1 MSETAE
7 WTSRVS
13 GTSDIE
19 LRLKCAAQAK
29 EIVSLKEEL
38 ALWKPMTPE
47 EAEAAYEAAESIP
60 MQPEEIEARVNE
72 IFARCEDPAYRPS
85 EPEHIR
91 MLQRVRFLERV
102 NSELERKAARWD
114 ECERLSDAFTPTGDP
129 KDYVWF
135 FRVRGESFAAA
146 IDAAIEAREKE
157 TTNQ

>member
-19 LRLKCAAQAK
+19 LRLKCAAQAN
-29 EIVSLKEEL
+29 EIAGLRDEL

-47 EAEAAYEAAESIP
+47 EAEAAYEAAEAIP
-60 MQPEEIEARVNE
+60 MEPGEIEARVNE

-91 MLQRVRFLERV
+91 ILQRVRFLERV

-114 ECERLSDAFTPTGDP
+114 ECERRASFIEQVAGLFHWRIVTGCG
-129 KDYVWF
+129 V
-135 FRVRGESFAAA
+135 STFADA
-146 IDAAIEAREKE
+146 IDAAIAEREGGTGE
-157 TTNQ
+157 